1 MCFNYD
7 RLLERVFEVF
17 QDKCVFAVK
26 MQMAESALISRI
38 ENKTQFR
45 KEEIDRAVILLDI
58 DHKNISEYFFAI
70 ENDKRGPIEKM

>member
-17 QDKCVFAVK
+17 QDKRVFAVK
-26 MQMAESALISRI
+26 MQMAESVLISRI

-58 DHKNISEYFFAI
+58 EHKNISEYFFAI
-70 ENDKRGPIEKM
+70 ENDKKRSN

>member
-17 QDKCVFAVK
+17 QDKRVFAIK
-26 MQMAESALISRI
+26 MQMAESVLISRI

-45 KEEIDRAVILLDI
+45 KEEIDRAVILLGI
-58 DHKNISEYFFAI
+58 EHKNISSIFLRLKTI
-70 ENDKRGPIEKM
+70 KRGPIEKM